1 MHMKKILSVILAAA
15 AVFTMGTAVFAE
27 AEKTDSADTATIS
40 FDTDKALDYVHAFG
54 NYSQSGL
61 VMEITDAEKVSGKAL
76 SMSESFKGNLDNRYG
91 GFYLDSADFGLD
103 SFAGHTI
110 TMNVYITKAASKAT
124 EKLEAFSDGSQWTS
138 VPVLSSPSDTW
149 TKASITIAANSANTK
164 AGISIPI
171 TEEFTG
177 TVCYV
182 DDITI
187 TDNYGKTVANIGD
200 IDNSLYQGPSGLTSV
215 LTTILFIVLIIAVV
229 GGIALFIKKVVGTY
243 R

>member
-27 AEKTDSADTATIS
+27 AEKTDSANTATIS
-40 FDTDKALDYVHAFG
+40 FDTQKALDYVHAFG
-54 NYSQSGL
+54 NHEQSGL
-61 VMEITDAEKVSGKAL
+61 VMEISDEETVSGKAL
-76 SMSESFKGNLDNRYG
+76 AMSESFKGTLDNRYG
-91 GFYLDSADFGLD
+91 GFYLDAADFGLD

-110 TMNVYITKAASKAT
+110 TMSVCVTKAASKAT
-124 EKLEAFSDGSQWTS
+124 TKLEAFSDGSQWAS

-149 TKASITIAANSANTK
+149 SKVSVTVAANTANTK
-164 AGISIPI
+164 AGLSIPI

-182 DDITI
+182 DNIVI

-229 GGIALFIKKVVGTY
+229 GGIVIFVRKVVRTY